1 MSLLYRSL
9 RFLRSMCAP
18 ITAVICFSC
27 LLTFI
32 FILYQPTPG
41 PGIKQRLGWQS
52 WDSISMSSEDLAAA
66 SSTSNGSTSQDQGG
80 NSSIELPEG
89 VDWWNV
95 NGIPGLGQD
104 KVDTTS
110 FPLDVWAPLLPHDTG
125 LSEISVTHCYMD
137 PIIAGDLC
145 APSTTTE
152 KDAIRGPW
160 VRVDRNLNDES
171 GYMSGFLSIWYRRTR
186 RLDINLIDSIR
197 LLPSQEEPSPL
208 DGWTKVDKS
217 LRTGVYHANPLFL
230 WYHVGKTAGE
240 MTSEDKGQIIT
251 EIDVLFGEDV
261 PWWGFEKLEPPTMY
275 KKDDIVE
282 GTYITIRKGV
292 HPVPKAPPLHFSRDG
307 KFKVMQIADLHYS
320 VSVGSCRD
328 MRTGE
333 TLDKLCTSPDGPGS
347 DNLTNTLLAR
357 MLDAEKPDLVVF
369 TGDQLNGQGSSW
381 DPRSVL
387 AKFAKEVWGRGIPW
401 AAVFGNHDSENG
413 MDREDQMKLMEAMPY
428 SLAQRGPRD
437 LHGVGNYV
445 LKVLSADPSM
455 THLLTLYFLDS
466 GSYSKGFF
474 NFWGMFTPTAY
485 DWLRQDQIDW
495 FLRESASINMI
506 ERPFTPDG
514 AKDLSSINWARQT
527 DQLTP
532 QTHRL
537 AKPNA
542 MMFFHMPLPEAYS
555 TPDKN
560 PSTQRP
566 LDVGLSG
573 LEPNGNADSSD
584 GFFEKALLNA
594 TESIHVNAQAGSE
607 TRPKQ
612 EVKVV
617 ANGHSHITENCRRV
631 KGVWMCFGGGGSYSG
646 YGKVGFDRRFRV
658 YEISEYGENI
668 RTWKRLEGVEAES
681 EGHVVDDMVLVGPG
695 ATP

>member
-1 MSLLYRSL
+1 MAFIGRFF

-18 ITAVICFSC
+18 ITTVICFSC

-52 WDSISMSSEDLAAA
+52 WDSISMSSEDLAAV
-66 SSTSNGSTSQDQGG
+66 SSTNTGSTSGQSEGDHATV
-80 NSSIELPEG
+80 ELPEG

-95 NGIPGLGQD
+95 TGIPGLGED
-104 KVDTTS
+104 KVDTS
-110 FPLDVWAPLLPHDTG
+110 SLPLDVWAPLLPHDTG

-137 PIIAGDLC
+137 PVFAGDLC

-171 GYMSGFLSIWYRRTR
+171 GYMSGFLSLWYRRTR

-197 LLPSQEEPSPL
+197 LLPTGEEPSPL

-230 WYHVGKTAGE
+230 WYHVGKTASD
-240 MTSEDKGQIIT
+240 MTPEDKNNIIT
-251 EIDVLFGEDV
+251 EMDVLFGEDV
-261 PWWGFEKLEPPTMY
+261 PWWGFEKLEPPTTY
-275 KKDDIVE
+275 RKEGITE

-307 KFKVMQIADLHYS
+307 KFKIMQIADLHYS
-320 VSVGSCRD
+320 VSVGSCQD
-328 MRTGE
+328 MREGTKLNE
-333 TLDKLCTSPDGPGS
+333 LCTSPDGPGS
-347 DNLTNTLLAR
+347 DNLTNTLLGR
-357 MLDAEKPDLVVF
+357 MLDVEKPDLVVF
-369 TGDQLNGQGSSW
+369 TGDQLNGQDSSW
-381 DPRSVL
+381 DPKSVL
-387 AKFAKEVWGRGIPW
+387 AKFAKEVWRRGIPW
-401 AAVFGNHDSENG
+401 AAVFGNHDSETG
-413 MDREDQMKLMEAMPY
+413 MGREEQMKLMESMPY
-428 SLAQRGPRD
+428 SLAQRGPHD

-445 LKVLSADPSM
+445 LKVRSADPSM

-466 GSYSKGFF
+466 GSYSKGFY

-485 DWLRQDQIDW
+485 DWIRQDQIDW

-514 AKDLSSINWARQT
+514 AKDLASINWRRQT

-532 QTHRL
+532 QTRRL

-542 MMFFHMPLPEAYS
+542 MMFFHIPLPEAYS

-560 PSTQRP
+560 PRTKRP

-573 LEPNGNADSSD
+573 LELNGNAEGSD
-584 GFFEKALLNA
+584 GFFAKALLNA
-594 TESIHVNAQAGSE
+594 TESNHVNAAESS
-607 TRPKQ
+607 KQ

-617 ANGHSHITENCRRV
+617 ANGHCHITENCRRV

-658 YEISEYGENI
+658 YEISDYGEKI
-668 RTWKRLEGVEAES
+668 RTWKRLEGVEAEP
-681 EGHVVDDMVLVGPG
+681 EGHVVDDMVLVGTG